1 MSNILIF
8 HDNVLFLVG
17 IFLFMKFSIW
27 LVLPVWRLIF
37 FFFFLSIRINNFFL
51 SIFCFNILKHTQPF
65 DFVDRLYFLENFLSV
80 IFQSL

>member
-1 MSNILIF
+1 MSNILLL

-27 LVLPVWRLIF
+27 LALPVWRLIF
-37 FFFFLSIRINNFFL
+37 FFFLSIRIKSFFL